1 MKKTLL
7 ISSMALAA
15 LMILPGCADKCG
27 KSGNACDTDDMVYT
41 GMLPAADAD
50 GVRYTL
56 TVDYD
61 DDDNDGDFDLVET
74 YVAADTVGQMSYR
87 DVASFKSKGDFK
99 VVDKEGKKYLVL
111 KPGSKKTGEELTFL
125 VASDST
131 LTLVNNSFEPAADS
145 TMNYTL
151 RLVK

>member
-1 MKKTLL
+1 
-7 ISSMALAA
+7 
-15 LMILPGCADKCG
+15 
-27 KSGNACDTDDMVYT
+27 
-41 GMLPAADAD
+41 MLPAADAD

-131 LTLVNNSFEPAADS
+131 ITLVNNSFEPAADS